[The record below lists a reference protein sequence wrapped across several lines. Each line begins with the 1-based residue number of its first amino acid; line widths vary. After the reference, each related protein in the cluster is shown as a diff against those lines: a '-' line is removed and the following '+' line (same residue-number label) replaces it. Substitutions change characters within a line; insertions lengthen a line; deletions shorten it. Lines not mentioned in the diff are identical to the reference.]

1 MRGNLGRSCES
12 VTPLTTTKSP
22 IPPQC
27 CPDLQREIKAIII
40 GAVAFLRTTPDP
52 ESGCRRRLSDDASR
66 IFGLLNREASPEDYG
81 DVDLLQQV
89 LTRNAELALSC
100 MHFAYKQAGFG
111 RMLFLWHAEIVRR
124 LDEDRQPIVTA
135 CWVAQAEA
143 NPVAPRVPPPTRTK
157 APSTVT
163 RLRIEEYLHHVETA
177 TTKDVKVDK
186 TDFWLRPQKDG
197 KSRYGSDTEFR
208 AFQRE
213 DPDLSPGVKKVFNGV
228 FKLTPDEFVEG
239 LEERRRA
246 YRAKKKQKST
256 H

>member
-1 MRGNLGRSCES
+1 MRIRYPDHDEITDPTPNL
-12 VTPLTTTKSP
+12 PA
-22 IPPQC
+22 
-27 CPDLQREIKAIII
+27 DFQREIKAIIT

-66 IFGLLNREASPEDYG
+66 IFGLLNRQAPPESYG
-81 DVDLLQQV
+81 DVESLNEAQD
-89 LTRNAELALSC
+89 RNAGLALSC
-100 MHFAYKQAGFG
+100 MHFAYKQAYGG
-111 RMLFLWHAEIVRR
+111 RMPFLWHNPIERR
-124 LDEDRQPIVTA
+124 LDDDKQVNVTA
-135 CWVAQAEA
+135 LYVAQADA
-143 NPVAPRVPPPTRTK
+143 NPVAPAVPPPTRTK
-157 APSTVT
+157 APPTVT
-163 RLRIEEYLHHVETA
+163 RLRIEEYLHGVETA
-177 TTKDVKVDK
+177 QDVKVDK

-197 KSRYGSDTEFR
+197 KSRYSSDTEFR

-213 DPDLSPGVKKVFNGV
+213 DPDLSPGVKKVFNAV